1 MTKLAVMPPFDSNDF
16 RDLDGP
22 LGISCKD
29 TEILAVHAID
39 FFSSLYIEAKEVQWQ
54 SQKKV
59 KAMTD
64 DPECILISSL
74 S

>member
-39 FFSSLYIEAKEVQWQ
+39 FFFFFIY
-54 SQKKV
+54 
-59 KAMTD
+59 
-64 DPECILISSL
+64 
-74 S
+74 

>member
-22 LGISCKD
+22 LGMSCKD

-39 FFSSLYIEAKEVQWQ
+39 FFLLYILRPKKCNGRAKKRSKQ
-54 SQKKV
+54 
-59 KAMTD
+59 
-64 DPECILISSL
+64 
-74 S
+74 